1 MLHVSRQVGAS
12 NDAKTRL
19 LKLRNPWG
27 LKEWDGPWGDGKEE
41 WNTATGKKAK
51 AELGVTFAEDGT
63 FWMGWD
69 EFQASA
75 RTVDR
80 ILISYAKQLTERVG
94 LVTFLHR
101 RTSTRSTCAASSTK
115 SPGPSSAAA
124 ACPRRRGTGAPLLL
138 FAHSRT
144 HVHL

>member
-1 MLHVSRQVGAS
+1 MLHASRQVGAS

-69 EFQASA
+69 EFQVGAHTLHCTPASH
-75 RTVDR
+75 
-80 ILISYAKQLTERVG
+80 AKQLT
-94 LVTFLHR
+94 
-101 RTSTRSTCAASSTK
+101 
-115 SPGPSSAAA
+115 
-124 ACPRRRGTGAPLLL
+124 
-138 FAHSRT
+138 
-144 HVHL
+144 

>member
-1 MLHVSRQVGAS
+1 MRHASRQVGAS

-69 EFQASA
+69 EFQAGAHTLHCTPASH
-75 RTVDR
+75 
-80 ILISYAKQLTERVG
+80 AKQLT
-94 LVTFLHR
+94 
-101 RTSTRSTCAASSTK
+101 
-115 SPGPSSAAA
+115 
-124 ACPRRRGTGAPLLL
+124 
-138 FAHSRT
+138 
-144 HVHL
+144 